1 MLVLSEKDYNH
12 LAGNIIGRVDM
23 LIKDGHFWAYKYYSN
38 NEDTPHSYISDD
50 HEALDF
56 FHFFSEYDWIT
67 GNDLHMTPK
76 KSLDLK
82 PGLMHAFFPEFIR
95 GSMDPDYLAWREFLV
110 ISLPDPS
117 TQP

>member
-1 MLVLSEKDYNH
+1 MIVLSEKDFNA
-12 LAGNIIGRVDM
+12 LAGQITGTVDM
-23 LIKDGHFWAYKYYSN
+23 LIKDGHFFAYKHRID
-38 NEDTPHSYISDD
+38 EDRPYAHLTDD

-67 GNDLHMTPK
+67 GNDLHMMPK

-82 PGLMHAFFPEFIR
+82 PGLMHAFFPEFIK
-95 GSMDPDYLAWREFLV
+95 GCMDPDYLAWREFLV
-110 ISLPDPS
+110 IVLPDPS